1 MSTYPCQPDSNHEG
15 QFDASGTNWPLLPA
29 VYAQWRQRLSSRK
42 ERYNVDFVQLSR
54 ARRREGAGPEH
65 QRPVEPAGGDDNMS
79 VHSDSSDDS
88 SVGFPN
94 EAGEEHFFLESK
106 MRSHVISHVYGRYIG
121 QCVYFLPQ
129 HASVKTARSYCFF

>member
-1 MSTYPCQPDSNHEG
+1 M
-15 QFDASGTNWPLLPA
+15 
-29 VYAQWRQRLSSRK
+29 
-42 ERYNVDFVQLSR
+42 DFVQLSR

-94 EAGEEHFFLESK
+94 EAGEEHFFWKVKCDHMSYHMYMEGILANAF
-106 MRSHVISHVYGRYIG
+106 ISYPNMHR
-121 QCVYFLPQ
+121 
-129 HASVKTARSYCFF
+129 